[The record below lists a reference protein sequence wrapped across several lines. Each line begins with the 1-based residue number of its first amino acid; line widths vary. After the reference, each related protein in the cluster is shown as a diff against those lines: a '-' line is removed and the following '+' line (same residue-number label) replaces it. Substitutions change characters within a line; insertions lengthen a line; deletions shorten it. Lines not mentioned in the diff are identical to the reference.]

1 MLGKKYNLGGV
12 PRMPRAPAV
21 LLLCCITSP
30 AVFAQSSDPD
40 QLSDK
45 ERLGWRLYEQS
56 CSICHTKPN
65 LVLGQFGPVLSRESL
80 NGRPE
85 PVREVIANGTPRK
98 PGFKHH
104 FAPRAIDAAD
114 VGQIPGVGAGAELR
128 DRQEHNRSQRGEA
141 AGFCA
146 QARGGFLS
154 TIARR
159 RHAGF
164 ATG

>member
-1 MLGKKYNLGGV
+1 MT
-12 PRMPRAPAV
+12 RAAAV
-21 LLLCCITSP
+21 LLVCCIASP
-30 AVFAQSSDPD
+30 AVFAQRSDPD

-85 PVREVIANGTPRK
+85 LVREVIANGTPRM

-104 FAPRAIDAAD
+104 FAPAEIDAIVAYL
-114 VGQIPGVGAGAELR
+114 QTLPPAEKR
-128 DRQEHNRSQRGEA
+128 
-141 AGFCA
+141 
-146 QARGGFLS
+146 
-154 TIARR
+154 
-159 RHAGF
+159 
-164 ATG
+164 

>member
-1 MLGKKYNLGGV
+1 MT
-12 PRMPRAPAV
+12 RAAAV
-21 LLLCCITSP
+21 VVLCCIASP

-80 NGRPE
+80 NGRTE
-85 PVREVIANGTPRK
+85 LVREVIANGTPRM

-104 FAPRAIDAAD
+104 FAPAEIDD
-114 VGQIPGVGAGAELR
+114 HL
-128 DRQEHNRSQRGEA
+128 NRGRNMDTRTPLEQ
-141 AGFCA
+141 CA
-146 QARGGFLS
+146 FVV
-154 TIARR
+154 
-159 RHAGF
+159 
-164 ATG
+164 

>member
-1 MLGKKYNLGGV
+1 M
-12 PRMPRAPAV
+12 RRAVAV
-21 LLLCCITSP
+21 LLLCCIASP

-65 LVLGQFGPVLSRESL
+65 LVLGQFGPALSRESL

-85 PVREVIANGTPRK
+85 LVREVIANGTPRM

-104 FAPRAIDAAD
+104 FARTEIDAIAAYL
-114 VGQIPGVGAGAELR
+114 QTLPPAEKR
-128 DRQEHNRSQRGEA
+128 
-141 AGFCA
+141 
-146 QARGGFLS
+146 
-154 TIARR
+154 
-159 RHAGF
+159 
-164 ATG
+164 

>member
-1 MLGKKYNLGGV
+1 MFGRAPFRFGQRTPMLGQKYKLWGV
-12 PRMPRAPAV
+12 PRMTRATAV

-65 LVLGQFGPVLSRESL
+65 LVLHQFGPVLSRESL

-85 PVREVIANGTPRK
+85 LVREVIANGTPRM

-104 FAPRAIDAAD
+104 FAPAEIDAIAAYL
-114 VGQIPGVGAGAELR
+114 QTLSPAEKR
-128 DRQEHNRSQRGEA
+128 
-141 AGFCA
+141 
-146 QARGGFLS
+146 
-154 TIARR
+154 
-159 RHAGF
+159 
-164 ATG
+164 

>member
-1 MLGKKYNLGGV
+1 MT
-12 PRMPRAPAV
+12 RAAAV
-21 LLLCCITSP
+21 LLFCCIASP
-30 AVFAQSSDPD
+30 AVIAQSSDPG

-85 PVREVIANGTPRK
+85 LVREVIANGTPRM

-104 FAPRAIDAAD
+104 FAPAEIDAITTYL
-114 VGQIPGVGAGAELR
+114 QTLPPAEKR
-128 DRQEHNRSQRGEA
+128 
-141 AGFCA
+141 
-146 QARGGFLS
+146 
-154 TIARR
+154 
-159 RHAGF
+159 
-164 ATG
+164 